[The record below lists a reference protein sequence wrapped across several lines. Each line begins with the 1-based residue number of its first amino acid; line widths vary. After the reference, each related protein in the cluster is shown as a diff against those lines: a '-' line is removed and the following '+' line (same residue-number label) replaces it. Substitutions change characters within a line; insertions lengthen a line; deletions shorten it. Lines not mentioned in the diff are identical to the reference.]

1 MRKVSFIMLLAL
13 VLVIFMSGCNK
24 DTRGWNSDHSVYT
37 NSLYVEI
44 TQEEY
49 DILVEVYGREDIVD
63 TISQDMV
70 WTGLGKMCI
79 QTLMTYSITGI
90 MDWEDY
96 HKFDGE
102 EFNGETYTCKYVL
115 VDYPE
120 YSVLVESESPDS
132 EIDSVSVVLTEGNGY
147 YCDLSE
153 EEKIQALY
161 NSVYEK

>member
-1 MRKVSFIMLLAL
+1 MRRISLVMLTAL
-13 VLVIFMSGCNK
+13 LFVILSSGCNK
-24 DTRGWNSDHSVYT
+24 DERGWNSDHSVYT
-37 NSLYVEI
+37 NALYVEM
-44 TQEEY
+44 TEEEY
-49 DILVEVYGREDIVD
+49 NILVEVYGSEDIVD

-70 WTGLGKMCI
+70 WTGLGKMCL
-79 QTLMTYSITGI
+79 QTLLTYSITGI

-102 EFNGETYTCKYVL
+102 EYDGETYTCKYVL
-115 VDYPE
+115 VDYPD
-120 YSVLVESESPDS
+120 YSVVVESESPDS
-132 EIDSVSVVLTEGNGY
+132 EIDNVSIVLTETDGY